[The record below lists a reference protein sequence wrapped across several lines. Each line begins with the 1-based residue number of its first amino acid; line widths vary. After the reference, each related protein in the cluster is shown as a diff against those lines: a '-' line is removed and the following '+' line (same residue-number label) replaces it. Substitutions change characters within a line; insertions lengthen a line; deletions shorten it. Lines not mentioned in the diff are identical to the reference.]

1 MQFGL
6 SESQEFLK
14 DSARKFFA
22 GECPSAEMR
31 RLMET
36 ETAYDADLWSKLTD
50 QGYTGI
56 IFPEAYGGVGL
67 GKVELMLLMEEA
79 GRALLPGPFFSTVVL
94 AGSVLDAVA
103 SPAHKQKYLGPIC
116 RGEARA
122 TVALLE
128 SSATWN
134 PRDVQLTASNGNLS
148 GEKYFVPDPA
158 VADFIIVVA
167 RNGVFLVNS
176 KSPGLKISPM
186 TAMDLTR
193 KLYVVEFN
201 NTPAEEISPTTD
213 LERAFDIATAALSA
227 ELVGGMQRTLDIT
240 VEYAKTRKQF
250 GKPIGTFQ
258 AVQHQCADMYL
269 ETESSRSA
277 VYYAGWA
284 LEENSPDATVAV
296 SIAKMYASD
305 ACRGVGNRGIQIHGG
320 MGFTWE
326 NDLHLYYR
334 RAKSSETM
342 FGDATFHR
350 ERIARQV
357 IDSGPNLAKTACH
370 SQTRETSIISDL
382 IHLTKDNGI
391 AVITINNP
399 PVNAL
404 SPGVPEGIAAAVEQ
418 IDKDDCVKA
427 AVLTGGGTTFVAGAD
442 IKEFGKITSGK
453 SGGGLEL
460 PSLLLKIEDC
470 RKPVVMAIHGSAFG

>member
-1 MQFGL
+1 MEFGL

-36 ETAYDADLWSKLTD
+36 NTAYDAALWSKIIE

-56 IFPEAYGGVGL
+56 IFPEKYGGVGL

-94 AGSVLDAVA
+94 AGSVLETVGT
-103 SPAHKQKYLGPIC
+103 PAHKNNYLAPIC
-116 RGEARA
+116 RGEVRA
-122 TVALLE
+122 TVALVE
-128 SSATWN
+128 ASASWN
-134 PRDVQLTASNGNLS
+134 LRDVQLSVANGKLT
-148 GEKYFVPDPA
+148 GEKFFVSDA
-158 VADFIIVVA
+158 AIADFIVVVA
-167 RNGVFLVNS
+167 RDGVFVADS
-176 KSPGLKISPM
+176 KARGLKISPM
-186 TAMDLTR
+186 SAMDLTR

-201 NTPAEEISPTTD
+201 NTPAKKIGSITD
-213 LERAFDIATAALSA
+213 LPLALDIATAALAA
-227 ELVGGMQRTLDIT
+227 ELVGGMQRTLEVT

-250 GKPIGTFQ
+250 GKPIGMFQ

-284 LEENSPDATVAV
+284 LEENSPDAATAV

-305 ACRGVGNRGIQIHGG
+305 AARTVGNRGIQVHGG

-334 RAKSSETM
+334 RAKASETA

-350 ERIARQV
+350 ERIARTV
-357 IDSGPNLAKTACH
+357 IDSGAVSAKRAEF
-370 SQTRETSIISDL
+370 QNER
-382 IHLTKDNGI
+382 
-391 AVITINNP
+391 A
-399 PVNAL
+399 
-404 SPGVPEGIAAAVEQ
+404 Q
-418 IDKDDCVKA
+418 I
-427 AVLTGGGTTFVAGAD
+427 
-442 IKEFGKITSGK
+442 
-453 SGGGLEL
+453 
-460 PSLLLKIEDC
+460 
-470 RKPVVMAIHGSAFG
+470 R

>member
-22 GECPSAEMR
+22 GECPSAEVR

-36 ETAYDADLWSKLTD
+36 DTGYEASLWFKLTD

-94 AGSVLDAVA
+94 AGAVLDTVCSA
-103 SPAHKQKYLGPIC
+103 AHKHKYLAPIC

-122 TVALLE
+122 TVAILE
-128 SSATWN
+128 SNASWN
-134 PRDVQLTASNGNLS
+134 PEDVQLTASNGKLS
-148 GEKYFVPDPA
+148 GEKVFVTDA
-158 VADFIIVVA
+158 AIADFIIVVA
-167 RNGVFLVNS
+167 RNGVFVVDS
-176 KSPGLKISPM
+176 KANGLKISSM
-186 TAMDLTR
+186 SAVDLTR
-193 KLYVVEFN
+193 KLYVVEFT
-201 NTPAEEISPTTD
+201 NTPAEEIGASAD
-213 LERAFDIATAALSA
+213 LAHAFDIATAALAA

-250 GKPIGTFQ
+250 GKPIGMFQ

-269 ETESSRSA
+269 ETESARSA

-284 LEENSPDATVAV
+284 LEENAPDAATAV

-305 ACRGVGNRGIQIHGG
+305 AARTVGNRGIQIHGG

-326 NDLHLYYR
+326 NALHLYYR
-334 RAKSSETM
+334 RAKASETA

-350 ERIARQV
+350 ERIASMV
-357 IDSGPNLAKTACH
+357 INSASTTAK
-370 SQTRETSIISDL
+370 
-382 IHLTKDNGI
+382 
-391 AVITINNP
+391 
-399 PVNAL
+399 
-404 SPGVPEGIAAAVEQ
+404 
-418 IDKDDCVKA
+418 
-427 AVLTGGGTTFVAGAD
+427 
-442 IKEFGKITSGK
+442 
-453 SGGGLEL
+453 
-460 PSLLLKIEDC
+460 
-470 RKPVVMAIHGSAFG
+470 SA

>member
-22 GECPSAEMR
+22 GECPSSEIR

-36 ETAYDADLWSKLTD
+36 DTAYDTALWAKLTD

-56 IFPEAYGGVGL
+56 IFPEEYGGVGL

-94 AGSVLDAVA
+94 AGSVLDAVG
-103 SPAHKQKYLGPIC
+103 SPAHKKKHLAPIC

-122 TVALLE
+122 TVAILE
-128 SSATWN
+128 ASASWN
-134 PRDVQLTASNGNLS
+134 PRDVQLTAANGKLT
-148 GEKYFVPDPA
+148 GEKLFVSDAA
-158 VADFIIVVA
+158 VANFILVVA
-167 RNGVFLVNS
+167 RNGVFIVDA
-176 KSPGLKISPM
+176 KAPGLKITPM
-186 TAMDLTR
+186 PAMDLTR
-193 KLYVVEFN
+193 KLYVVEFK
-201 NTPAEEISPTTD
+201 NTPAEELGPLTN
-213 LERAFDIATAALSA
+213 LPRAFEVASAAMAA

-250 GKPIGTFQ
+250 GKPIGMFQ

-284 LEENSPDATVAV
+284 LEENAPDAPVAV

-305 ACRGVGNRGIQIHGG
+305 AGRTVGNRGIQIHGG

-334 RAKSSETM
+334 RAKASENA

-350 ERIARQV
+350 ERIASLI
-357 IDSGPNLAKTACH
+357 IDAPGSVAK
-370 SQTRETSIISDL
+370 
-382 IHLTKDNGI
+382 
-391 AVITINNP
+391 
-399 PVNAL
+399 
-404 SPGVPEGIAAAVEQ
+404 
-418 IDKDDCVKA
+418 
-427 AVLTGGGTTFVAGAD
+427 
-442 IKEFGKITSGK
+442 
-453 SGGGLEL
+453 
-460 PSLLLKIEDC
+460 
-470 RKPVVMAIHGSAFG
+470 SA

>member
-36 ETAYDADLWSKLTD
+36 DTAYDAALWSKLAH

-56 IFPEAYGGVGL
+56 IFSEEFGGVGL

-103 SPAHKQKYLGPIC
+103 STAHKKKYLAPIC

-122 TVALLE
+122 TVAILE
-128 SSATWN
+128 ASASWN
-134 PRDVQLTASNGNLS
+134 PRDVQLTVSNGKIS
-148 GEKYFVPDPA
+148 GEKFFVSDA
-158 VADFIIVVA
+158 AIADFILVVA
-167 RNGVFLVNS
+167 RNGVFVVDS
-176 KSPGLKISPM
+176 KASGLKISPM
-186 TAMDLTR
+186 NGMDLTR
-193 KLYVVEFN
+193 KLYTVKFD
-201 NTPAEEISPTTD
+201 NTPAEEIGSTAN
-213 LERAFDIATAALSA
+213 LAKAFDIATAALSA

-250 GKPIGTFQ
+250 GKPIGMFQ

-284 LEENSPDATVAV
+284 LEENAADATAAV

-305 ACRGVGNRGIQIHGG
+305 AARTVGNRGIQIHGG

-326 NDLHLYYR
+326 NDVHLYYR
-334 RAKSSETM
+334 RAKASETA
-342 FGDATFHR
+342 FGDSTFHR
-350 ERIARQV
+350 ERIASLV
-357 IDSGPNLAKTACH
+357 IDSGCLVAK
-370 SQTRETSIISDL
+370 
-382 IHLTKDNGI
+382 
-391 AVITINNP
+391 
-399 PVNAL
+399 NA
-404 SPGVPEGIAAAVEQ
+404 
-418 IDKDDCVKA
+418 
-427 AVLTGGGTTFVAGAD
+427 
-442 IKEFGKITSGK
+442 
-453 SGGGLEL
+453 
-460 PSLLLKIEDC
+460 
-470 RKPVVMAIHGSAFG
+470 